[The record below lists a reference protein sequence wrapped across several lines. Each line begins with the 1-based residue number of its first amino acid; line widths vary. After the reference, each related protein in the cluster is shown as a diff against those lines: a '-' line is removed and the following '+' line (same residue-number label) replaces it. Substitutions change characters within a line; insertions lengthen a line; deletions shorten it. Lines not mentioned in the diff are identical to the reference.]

1 MKKNAN
7 LIAKRK
13 SAVASGVIKDG
24 NGRITINNKSLSAY
38 SDKILQ
44 LMITE
49 PLSIAGD
56 LAKKYDV
63 DIRVFGGGAMSRAQ
77 AIRAVVAKGLARR
90 EKSLKKKFLEYDRT
104 LLVDDKRMTEPQKPY
119 RSAARAL
126 KQTSYR

>member
-1 MKKNAN
+1 MKKNVN

-13 SAVASGVIKDG
+13 SAVASGVITDG
-24 NGRITINNKSLSAY
+24 TGRITINNKNISAY
-38 SDKILQ
+38 SDGMMQ
-44 LMITE
+44 MMVSE
-49 PLSIAGD
+49 PLSIAGE

-77 AIRAVVAKGLARR
+77 AIRAVIAKSLARR